1 MNLAEYR
8 AAHDRVTAPVAAA
21 TVSTLRGLAGRP
33 VTGTG
38 WRLLLDVLFPIV
50 VQGRRATGELAA
62 RFYLDQRPPLEL
74 PAPPLEPPPYRRD
87 ALDRAVARTART
99 RLSERASTRAAIS
112 DTTAT
117 VVRHVA
123 QAGRDVL
130 VTAAQTDRVRWARV
144 PTGRETCAFC
154 WLLASRGPV
163 YRSGDMTHWHDRCD
177 CLVVPVSNP
186 DDWEGRA
193 TFLAAQRLWRDST
206 EGLSGR
212 DALNAFRRALART
225 RTPDPTAT

>member
-1 MNLAEYR
+1 MA
-8 AAHDRVTAPVAAA
+8 APVVAA

-33 VTGTG
+33 VTPSG
-38 WRLLLDVLFPIV
+38 WRLLLDVLFPV
-50 VQGRRATGELAA
+50 VLQGRNATAELAA
-62 RFYLDQRPPLEL
+62 RFYIEQRPALDR
-74 PAPPLEPPPYRRD
+74 PAPPLDPPSYQRA

-99 RLSERASTRAAIS
+99 RLRDRASSRAAIS
-112 DTTAT
+112 DTAA
-117 VVRHVA
+117 VVTRHVM

-163 YRSGDMTHWHDRCD
+163 YRSADMTRWHDRCD
-177 CLVVPVSNP
+177 CLVVPVHNP

-206 EGLSGR
+206 EGKSGR
-212 DALNAFRRALART
+212 DALNAFRRALT
-225 RTPDPTAT
+225 RSPDPTAT